1 MNTHREPSQRHSWR
15 ILQISVAA
23 LVLTV
28 VASCARMGHP
38 DGGWYDDTPPFV
50 VSATPADGATD
61 VKAKKVIINFNEY
74 IKIENA
80 QEKVIVSPPQ
90 LEQAR

>member
-38 DGGWYDDTPPFV
+38 DGGWYDEQPPRV
-50 VSATPADGATD
+50 VGATPADKATG
-61 VKAKKVIINFNEY
+61 VKTQHMAI
-74 IKIENA
+74 
-80 QEKVIVSPPQ
+80 
-90 LEQAR
+90 